1 MHVPAV
7 VGHLVRGLVHAHG
20 GVAAVAAV
28 SQLVPQA
35 ARGHERHLPI
45 LVHGNSSV
53 RVHFMKSAQLFV
65 CVHHDIRITKSFFH
79 RI

>member
-28 SQLVPQA
+28 SGHVAEA
-35 ARGHERHLPI
+35 ARGRVRHDPVGNIAHKNI
-45 LVHGNSSV
+45 LK
-53 RVHFMKSAQLFV
+53 F
-65 CVHHDIRITKSFFH
+65 
-79 RI
+79 